1 MNGNSKR
8 ERVEQLIRRA
18 VREAVAELAIQNPE
32 SAQWLKSN
40 RGFLEAD
47 TQRRITLDAYRMKE
61 LQDIMDWKKP
71 KSE

>member
-47 TQRRITLDAYRMKE
+47 TQRRITWDAYRMKE